1 MPQPIQEFV
10 SADPASRGSASVAVT
25 LPANARSVLGSPAGA
40 IGAAIMLGVVVVAVL
55 SPIFV
60 TSDPLGITGPPL
72 AAPSYAHPMGTDG
85 LGRDLLSG
93 VLHGAGTSLL
103 IATSVGLLAI
113 ACGLSI
119 GLVAGYCGGL
129 ADDVLMRMTEL
140 VQVLPRFFLVA
151 VVVALFGPGID
162 RFVVAVGLTSW
173 PVLARV
179 VRSEVIAIRDLDFVL
194 ASEALG
200 AGRAHILTRVL
211 IPHVLPSVLVM
222 AGLLLGQVLLME
234 ASLGFLGLGD
244 PSVITWGVLAGQAQ
258 TFLRVAWWL
267 SVFPGLAIMLTVL
280 GLNLLADAVSRSSRK
295 R

>member
-1 MPQPIQEFV
+1 MPPPIQEFV
-10 SADPASRGSASVAVT
+10 SADAASGGSLAVAIT
-25 LPANARSVLGSPAGA
+25 RPANVRSVLGSPAGA
-40 IGAAIMLGVVVVAVL
+40 VGTAIVIAVVVVAVL

-60 TSDPLGITGPPL
+60 TTDPLGITGPPL
-72 AAPSYAHPMGTDG
+72 SAPSHAHPMGTDG

-103 IATSVGLLAI
+103 IATCVGLLAI
-113 ACGLSI
+113 VCGLSI
-119 GLVAGYCGGL
+119 GLIAGYRGGFV
-129 ADDVLMRMTEL
+129 DDVLMRMTEL

-162 RFVVAVGLTSW
+162 RFVLAVGLTSW

-179 VRSEVIAIRDLDFVL
+179 VRSEVIAIRHLDFVL

-200 AGRAHILTRVL
+200 ASRAHILTRVL
-211 IPHVLPSVLVM
+211 VPHVLPSVLVVM
-222 AGLLLGQVLLME
+222 GLLLGQVLLME

-244 PSVITWGVLAGQAQ
+244 PTVITWGVLAGQAQ

-267 SVFPGLAIMLTVL
+267 SVFPGLAIMLTVM
-280 GLNLLADAVSRSSRK
+280 GLNLLADAMSESGQRR
-295 R
+295 